1 MLTKYKGAQISVFV
15 INLYMTHFYSSDTKV
30 LSLYVPQIPANF
42 SKKEIYFDW
51 KAKNKINLWVVIYES
66 LLWLLES

>member
-42 SKKEIYFDW
+42 SKKEIYFD
-51 KAKNKINLWVVIYES
+51 
-66 LLWLLES
+66 